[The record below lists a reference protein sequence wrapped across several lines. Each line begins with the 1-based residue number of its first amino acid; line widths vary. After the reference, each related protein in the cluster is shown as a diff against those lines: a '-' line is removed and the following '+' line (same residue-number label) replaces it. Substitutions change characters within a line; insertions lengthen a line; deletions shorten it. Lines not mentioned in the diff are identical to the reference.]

1 MSDHRMV
8 LGIFADEDAADVAV
22 KSLMDWEHEND
33 VVPRPVGVLVVD
45 EKGQV
50 KEHRLGQR
58 SGKAGAGI
66 GLVLAVVAPP
76 TLLAGMIGGGI
87 LGHFHHKGLG
97 LTDGDRERI
106 AAELAGGKAAI
117 GVLVEQD
124 VEAAMISRQLTDLGG
139 IAEVHEVTGEA
150 LEAVATAATGAQA
163 MPDAAPTARQTLPPV
178 I

>member
-1 MSDHRMV
+1 MAEQRIV
-8 LGIFADEDAADVAV
+8 LGIFADEAAADEAV
-22 KSLMDWEHEND
+22 KSLMDWEAKNE
-33 VVPRPVGVLVVD
+33 VVSRPVGVLVVV

-50 KEHRLGQR
+50 KEHKLGKR

-106 AAELAGGKAAI
+106 AAELTGGKAAV
-117 GVLVEQD
+117 GVLTGED
-124 VEAAMISRQLTDLGG
+124 LEAAMIARQLTELGG
-139 IAEVHEVTGEA
+139 TTEIHLVTDEA
-150 LEAVATAATGAQA
+150 LEAVAA
-163 MPDAAPTARQTLPPV
+163 AAPPESEAAPAAPEPPTATA
-178 I
+178 

>member
-1 MSDHRMV
+1 MADHRMV
-8 LGIFADEDAADVAV
+8 LGIFADEAAADVAV
-22 KSLMDWEHEND
+22 KSLMDWEHENE

-50 KEHRLGQR
+50 KEHKLGQR

-76 TLLAGMIGGGI
+76 TLLAGMIGGGV

-97 LTDGDRERI
+97 LTDEDRARI
-106 AAELAGGKAAI
+106 AAELAGGKAAV

-124 VEAAMISRQLTDLGG
+124 MEAAMISRKLADLGG
-139 IAEVHEVTGEA
+139 TTEVHEVTGEA
-150 LEAVATAATGAQA
+150 LEAVAA
-163 MPDAAPTARQTLPPV
+163 AAPAESGSAPFVQETLPPV

>member
-1 MSDHRMV
+1 MAEQRIV
-8 LGIFADEDAADVAV
+8 LGIFADEAAADAAV
-22 KSLMDWEHEND
+22 KALMDWEAKNE
-33 VVPRPVGVLVVD
+33 VVSRPVGVLVVD

-50 KEHRLGQR
+50 KEHKLGKR

-106 AAELAGGKAAI
+106 AAELTGGKAAV
-117 GVLVEQD
+117 GVLTGED
-124 VEAAMISRQLTDLGG
+124 LEAAMIDRQLTELGG
-139 IAEVHEVTGEA
+139 TTEIHLVTDEA
-150 LEAVATAATGAQA
+150 LEAVAA
-163 MPDAAPTARQTLPPV
+163 AAPPESEAAPAAPEPPTAPA
-178 I
+178 

>member
-1 MSDHRMV
+1 MTEHRIV
-8 LGIFADEDAADVAV
+8 LGIFPGEAEADAAVT
-22 KSLMDWEHEND
+22 SLLAWEKAND
-33 VVPRPVGVLVVD
+33 VVSRPVGVLVVD
-45 EKGQV
+45 DKGQV
-50 KEHRLGQR
+50 KEHKLGHR

-66 GLVLAVVAPP
+66 GLVLAVIAPP